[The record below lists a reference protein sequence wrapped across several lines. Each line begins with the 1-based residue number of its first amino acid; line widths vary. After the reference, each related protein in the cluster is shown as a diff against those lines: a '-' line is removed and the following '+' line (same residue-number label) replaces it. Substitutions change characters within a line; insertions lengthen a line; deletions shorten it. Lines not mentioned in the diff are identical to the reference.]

1 MSRVRRNERAR
12 STSAGT
18 IANPTIA
25 LVGAGRV
32 GCALGRRLHEQG
44 WRIGPVIT
52 RSMRSARE
60 ARRRIGSGT
69 PQARLSESVLA
80 ADVILIATPDSAIG
94 DTAAALARLGE
105 SSPSAGGQAAA
116 KRPRKPPGQTWRG
129 KIVLH
134 TSGALASD
142 VLRPLALRGAATGSL
157 HPLQTFN
164 GRTIPLLA
172 GSVCVIEGSA
182 SALPMARRI
191 CRDLGCIA
199 VVLPPRNKAAYHA
212 GAALAAGHILA
223 VFEAAVRM
231 LIEAGFPRNGAI
243 AALLPLTRQTLA
255 NYERLGP
262 RAAPS
267 SAPNSAWTGPLSR
280 GDFGVIERHLQ
291 ALRGFPKEY
300 RGAYEALSKLAVR
313 VLANSS
319 RAKQRLLQ
327 QTLARIK

>member
-1 MSRVRRNERAR
+1 MSRVRRNKRPR
-12 STSAGT
+12 SISSGT

-25 LVGAGRV
+25 IVGAGRV

-44 WRIGPVIT
+44 WRIGAVIT

-60 ARRRIGSGT
+60 AGRRIGSGT

-80 ADVILIATPDSAIG
+80 ADVILIATPDRAIG

-105 SSPSAGGQAAA
+105 PGSYRAERGA
-116 KRPRKPPGQTWRG
+116 KQQRKPRGQTWQG

-134 TSGALASD
+134 TSGALTSD
-142 VLRPLALRGAATGSL
+142 VLRPLALRGASTGSL
-157 HPLQTFN
+157 HPLQTFS

-231 LIEAGFPRNGAI
+231 LIAAGCPRKRAI

-262 RAAPS
+262 RASPRA
-267 SAPNSAWTGPLSR
+267 AWTGPLSR

-313 VLANSS
+313 VLADDS
-319 RAKQRLLQ
+319 RAKERLLQ

>member
-1 MSRVRRNERAR
+1 MKRVRRNKRPR

-18 IANPTIA
+18 IAKPTIA
-25 LVGAGRV
+25 IVGAGRV
-32 GCALGRRLHEQG
+32 GCALGRRLHEKN

-60 ARRRIGSGT
+60 ARRRIGSGA
-69 PQARLSESVLA
+69 PQAGLSGAVLV
-80 ADVILIATPDSAIG
+80 ADVILISTPDRAIG
-94 DTAAALARLGE
+94 DIAAGLARLGE
-105 SSPSAGGQAAA
+105 SPSVAGQAA
-116 KRPRKPPGQTWRG
+116 KRPRKPRGRTWQS
-129 KIVLH
+129 KVVLH

-157 HPLQTFN
+157 HPLQTFS
-164 GRTIPLLA
+164 GRTLPLLA

-212 GAALAAGHILA
+212 GAALAAGHVLA

-231 LIEAGFPRNGAI
+231 LIEAGFPRKRAV

-267 SAPNSAWTGPLSR
+267 SAPSSAWTGPLSR
-280 GDFGVIERHLQ
+280 GDFGVIERHLE

-313 VLANSS
+313 VLANNS

-327 QTLARIK
+327 RTLARIK